1 MKKTLPLVL
10 TLTFLLFS
18 PSISL
23 AVLKGLPEG
32 KSKVMIGD
40 AAPVEHPGLQKARE
54 TGKAIILMFGNVD
67 HCIYCEKTWGNV
79 RELMPK
85 YKNDVV
91 AVLISHRPSKF
102 QLAEDED
109 RILGEIYGVVGEP
122 WLFFIDRDGIVRQIF
137 PGLTGIG
144 QIEDGLKNLIKQN
157 K

>member
-10 TLTFLLFS
+10 TITFLLFF

-40 AAPVEHPGLQKARE
+40 AAPVEHPRMQKARE

-85 YKNDVV
+85 YENDVV

-109 RILGEIYGVVGEP
+109 RILGEMYGVVGEP